1 MLAEAHQQKAIR
13 IERSVTKLL
22 DTDWEIKIEA
32 AMLAGTHWVNYIL
45 HKTGISPDTE
55 DMVHASMTMVSY
67 LRKYRLAEPHAIEQL
82 EEIEELRP
90 LYVRGDVQDGPQAAN
105 RALHLLTLIGDRARA
120 L

>member
-1 MLAEAHQQKAIR
+1 MTPEAHQQKAMR
-13 IERSVTKLL
+13 IEQSVNKLL

-45 HKTGISPDTE
+45 HKTGISPHTE
-55 DMVHASMTMVSY
+55 DMVHASMTMVSF
-67 LRKYRLAEPHAIEQL
+67 LRKYRLAEPAVIEQL

-90 LYVRGDVQDGPQAAN
+90 LYVRGDVQGGPQAAN
-105 RALHLLTLIGDRARA
+105 RAMHLLALIGQRARA

>member
-1 MLAEAHQQKAIR
+1 MTPEAHQKKAIR
-13 IERSVTKLL
+13 IERSAEKLL

-45 HKTGISPDTE
+45 HKTGVSHDAE
-55 DMVHASMTMVSY
+55 DMVHASMTMVSF
-67 LRKYRLAEPHAIEQL
+67 LRKYRLAEPVVIAQL

-90 LYVRGDVQDGPQAAN
+90 LYVRGDVSGGPQAAN
-105 RALHLLTLIGDRARA
+105 RALHLLALISEKARG